1 MRMPAPDV
9 TTALEDV
16 VFIVFVVAVVVV
28 VVVVVVIVLVV
39 VAVAFKEGF
48 GCRE

>member
-28 VVVVVVIVLVV
+28 VVVVVV